1 MNTNTTVNNMSEMDR
16 TKCHAIIHTASVASG
31 AVGAGFCWLPMSDA
45 PLISA
50 AQITMAISLGKIFGI
65 KLSKSAAKAAV
76 AAAAATAAGRAV
88 SQLATFWIPFANLAI
103 NASTAVGL
111 TEFIGWTLANDF
123 ANQSSKAK
131 EDENDFA
138 V

>member
-1 MNTNTTVNNMSEMDR
+1 MNYINDNDR
-16 TKCHAIIHTASVASG
+16 KKCHTIIHSASIAAGISG
-31 AVGAGFCWLPMSDA
+31 AGLCWIPCSDA

-50 AQITMAISLGKIFGI
+50 AQIAMAISLGKVFGI

-111 TEFIGWTLANDF
+111 TEFVGWTLASGF
-123 ANQSSKAK
+123 AEQATSVA
-131 EDENDFA
+131 
-138 V
+138 